1 LIVFAVVLAVL
12 AVGCMPDF
20 GPDRVVDDEY
30 VVTKGDTLT
39 VTSDVGSIDIDSWSG
54 DTMSVTAR
62 IKRTSWLFSHTD
74 PEEVEIVVD
83 TSNGITVWALPENR
97 RGVSVSFE
105 ILVPATV
112 NIERLRTDVGS
123 ITLTDVYAD
132 GTIETST
139 GSIEARNVE
148 GFPELISDTGS
159 IESIG
164 GSGVRSATTD
174 TGSIEVEFRGLPSTS
189 QVPLRADTGG
199 IDVWILP
206 GLDADIFGETNTGSV
221 SVESDLDFS
230 GIEHDDLIDGRV
242 GLGGG
247 AGEPEI
253 HAQTSTGSVGFHG
266 L

>member
-1 LIVFAVVLAVL
+1 
-12 AVGCMPDF
+12 MPDF

-54 DTMSVTAR
+54 DTMSVTTR
-62 IKRTSWLFSHTD
+62 IKRTSWLFSRID

-105 ILVPATV
+105 ILVPAMV

-139 GSIEARNVE
+139 GSIE
-148 GFPELISDTGS
+148 
-159 IESIG
+159 
-164 GSGVRSATTD
+164 
-174 TGSIEVEFRGLPSTS
+174 VEFRGLPSTS

-199 IDVWILP
+199 ID
-206 GLDADIFGETNTGSV
+206 E
-221 SVESDLDFS
+221 
-230 GIEHDDLIDGRV
+230 
-242 GLGGG
+242 
-247 AGEPEI
+247 
-253 HAQTSTGSVGFHG
+253 
-266 L
+266 